1 MADQN
6 TALDLE
12 LFHQAIIDRLRAQFP
27 GFRVV
32 DDYPQDRRARPVPA
46 LYLDLEEM
54 EGANDED
61 PGTGQQA
68 LALRF
73 AARIILPASL
83 PGVGRKIRAMAAS
96 LCAFVHLNRFGQ
108 PVNAAQLIGAYPDVF
123 APEELDQYLVWRV
136 EWQQVGH
143 FGVSVWEEFSQGSV
157 PGDLLSGDGSGNAAD
172 YQKVLP

>member
-6 TALDLE
+6 AALDLE
-12 LFHQAIIDRLRAQFP
+12 LFHQAVIDQLKAEFP
-27 GFRVV
+27 AFLVV
-32 DDYPQDRRARPVPA
+32 DDYPQDRRAKPVPA
-46 LYLDLEEM
+46 LYVELEEM

-73 AARIILPASL
+73 AARIILPASM
-83 PGVGRKIRAMAAS
+83 PRVGRRIRVMAAA

-108 PVNAAQLIGAYPDVF
+108 RVNAAQLIGAYPDMF
-123 APEELDQYLVWRV
+123 APEELDQYVVWRV

-143 FGVSVWEEFSQGSV
+143 FGASVWLDYSQGGV
-157 PGDLLSGDGSGNAAD
+157 PSDPMIGDGSGDAAG
-172 YQKVLP
+172 YQPVLP